1 MLENRQ
7 DEEKQNKITQM
18 KMRPPTNN
26 WTSFISVLDRI
37 IKRARVGIPFT
48 GLSPHIF
55 VSGVDFYRYCVLVGL
70 Y

>member
-26 WTSFISVLDRI
+26 WTSLLCGNRNGHHSTEFR
-37 IKRARVGIPFT
+37 T
-48 GLSPHIF
+48 
-55 VSGVDFYRYCVLVGL
+55 
-70 Y
+70 